1 MKMNV
6 LTIFSSYYFLA
17 PQKNKNKKQ
26 RQIKFSRQHS
36 VWRTSKTTLPPAPL
50 LQNQQTH
57 FLALFF

>member
-17 PQKNKNKKQ
+17 PQKKKK
-26 RQIKFSRQHS
+26 RQIKSSRQHS